1 MKIPG
6 QLAETSDRTSEH
18 TDRETARGF
27 LAGGLGD
34 HLGVPCLPVKVF
46 SRDEIIC
53 SQGEDLGG
61 LYVVK
66 QGGVLL
72 TRLSADGRETL
83 LSVLG
88 PGDFFGEAALVS
100 GFRANFN
107 AYALCRTSLL
117 IITNQRIQHLVADP
131 RVSLKIM
138 EVLVRRCEDAWMQ
151 IEAMGCTHVED
162 KVRAV
167 LHWLARRSGVS
178 TSHGIRIDLNQSQL
192 AQMIG
197 CARESLN
204 RQLSSLKRRGLLAI
218 RGRRRHEALYVLRLD
233 ELVNPA

>member
-1 MKIPG
+1 MKIRG
-6 QLAETSDRTSEH
+6 QLAETPDTTSDQTAC
-18 TDRETARGF
+18 ETARGL
-27 LAGGLGD
+27 LAD

-46 SRDEIIC
+46 SKDEIIC
-53 SQGEDLGG
+53 SQGEHLKG
-61 LYVVK
+61 LYVIK
-66 QGGVLL
+66 QGDVLL

-88 PGDFFGEAALVS
+88 PGEFFGEGALIS
-100 GFRANFN
+100 GFKANFN
-107 AYALCRTSLL
+107 AYALCQTSLL
-117 IITNQRIQHLVADP
+117 IITSQRLQNLVADP
-131 RVSLKIM
+131 RVSMKIM
-138 EVLVRRCEDAWMQ
+138 QVMVRRCDDAWMQ

-167 LHWLARRSGVS
+167 LHWLARRFGVS
-178 TSHGIRIDLNQSQL
+178 TNHGIRIDLNQSQL
-192 AQMIG
+192 AQMVG

-204 RQLSSLKRRGLLAI
+204 RQLSSLKRNGLLAI